1 VYYSFKVE
9 AAASSDTSITISH
22 TSRRHTSEYRKPN
35 TDRRLKLNPY
45 NTAY

>member
-1 VYYSFKVE
+1 MYYPFKVE
-9 AAASSDTSITISH
+9 AAASSDNSVTTS
-22 TSRRHTSEYRKPN
+22 HTSEYRKPN